1 MRRIS
6 AFAPVAS
13 VGVVLTPRRRAAI
26 AVLVTWPLAY
36 FWVEFALTTV
46 KGLVY
51 YPTDLFLR
59 YQYFSKS

>member
-13 VGVVLTPRRRAAI
+13 GGVGLTPRRRAAI

-36 FWVEFALTTV
+36 FWVDFTLTTV
-46 KGLVY
+46 
-51 YPTDLFLR
+51 
-59 YQYFSKS
+59 